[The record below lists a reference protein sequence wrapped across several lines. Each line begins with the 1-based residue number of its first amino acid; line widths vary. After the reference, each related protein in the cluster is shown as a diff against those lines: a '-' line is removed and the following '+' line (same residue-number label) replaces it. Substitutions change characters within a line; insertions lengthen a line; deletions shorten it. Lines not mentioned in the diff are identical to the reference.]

1 MQYLN
6 CNSLLSAKH
15 CECNIIPFP
24 INAQVFYAIERGII
38 NEIFIDSHDKRA
50 RQLCRMFLPFDKR
63 RRIVVE
69 LQLLGDN
76 GKLRRR
82 MHFEMAYVMNN
93 QDRQRD
99 YSVKLGYRGV
109 WED

>member
-24 INAQVFYAIERGII
+24 VNAQVFYAIERGII

-50 RQLCRMFLPFDKR
+50 RQLYQMFLPSEKR
-63 RRIVVE
+63 HIVVE
-69 LQLLGDN
+69 VRLLCNN

-99 YSVKLGYRGV
+99 YSVKLGYRVV

>member
-24 INAQVFYAIERGII
+24 VDAQVFYAIEHCII
-38 NEIFIDSHDKRA
+38 NEIFIDSHDKRVS
-50 RQLCRMFLPFDKR
+50 QLAQMFLPLDKR
-63 RRIVVE
+63 HIVVE
-69 LQLLGDN
+69 VQLMGDK
-76 GKLRRR
+76 GELCSR

-99 YSVKLGYRGV
+99 YSVKLGHRVV